1 MSNLMNGLSYF
12 RLDIRF
18 NEVDSFG
25 TSTFDLQN
33 GSAIYPSSVVI
44 L

>member
-1 MSNLMNGLSYF
+1 MNGLSYF

-18 NEVDSFG
+18 NEVDSLD